1 MAFGIFENSSV
12 AHLNRTDFFVGGG
25 PSNFHGYFPGYS
37 TNTDLH
43 TWSYLVLKAHSRN
56 NAGTVTLRT
65 TDPRDMPNTHF
76 RSFTVGGDQDS
87 QAVYEGVQFARKLFN
102 HTAIADGPLVEQ
114 LPGPNV
120 TSESDVKDWI
130 KKTAWGHHA
139 SCTVPIG
146 AANDTNAP
154 LDSNFKVKGINGL
167 RVVDASVFPK
177 IPGFYIVAAIYVI
190 SEKAAAVIIED
201 AKNT

>member
-1 MAFGIFENSSV
+1 
-12 AHLNRTDFFVGGG
+12 
-25 PSNFHGYFPGYS
+25 
-37 TNTDLH
+37 
-43 TWSYLVLKAHSRN
+43 
-56 NAGTVTLRT
+56 
-65 TDPRDMPNTHF
+65 MPNINF
-76 RSFTVGGDQDS
+76 RSFTVGGDQDL
-87 QAVYEGVQFARKLFN
+87 QAVYEGVKFARSLFN
-102 HTAIADGPLVEQ
+102 HTVLHDGSIIEQ
-114 LPGPNV
+114 RPGPNI
-120 TSESDVKDWI
+120 TSENDVKDWI

-167 RVVDASVFPK
+167 RVVDASVFPE
-177 IPGFYIVAAIYVI
+177 IPGFYIIGAIYVI

>member
-1 MAFGIFENSSV
+1 MAWRSVSSKIR
-12 AHLNRTDFFVGGG
+12 ASRTSTELTFSSEVV
-25 PSNFHGYFPGYS
+25 HRYFPGYS

-65 TDPRDMPNTHF
+65 TDPRDMPNIHF